1 MKKYS
6 YEFKTQAVEKALG
19 RDPDVSL
26 RHIAIHLGVKIILLC
41 EGFIS
46 NKGG

>member
-6 YEFKTQAVEKALG
+6 CEFKARAVEKALG

-26 RHIAIHLGVKIILLC
+26 NGKQHDLLVNVLS
-41 EGFIS
+41 ES
-46 NKGG
+46 SSKS